1 MSDKD
6 LYRRLGL
13 DASAESDIIDA
24 VYRTLAKKYHPDT
37 YKGDKG
43 EGEKIFR
50 SINEAYRILSDPIKR
65 KKYDELSID
74 KQKDIIP
81 MHKSANNLFQSA
93 EYAYKK
99 FKSLSFLDSLWEN
112 HRKLWKEEELKKL
125 PYFFLGMAVL
135 FWMAVILILLDD
147 YVSR

>member
-37 YKGDKG
+37 YKGDKS

-65 KKYDELSID
+65 KKYDELSIN

-81 MHKSANNLFQSA
+81 IRKSANNLFQSA

-99 FKSLSFLDSLWEN
+99 FKSLSFLEARWCVLPKMGGCIEDLAN
-112 HRKLWKEEELKKL
+112 HKTS
-125 PYFFLGMAVL
+125 FFSYG
-135 FWMAVILILLDD
+135 
-147 YVSR
+147 